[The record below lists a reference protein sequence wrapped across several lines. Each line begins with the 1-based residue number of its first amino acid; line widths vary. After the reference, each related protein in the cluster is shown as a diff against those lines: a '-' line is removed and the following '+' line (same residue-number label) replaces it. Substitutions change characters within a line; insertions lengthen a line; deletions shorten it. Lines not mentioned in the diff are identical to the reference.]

1 MILEY
6 PVIHVFL
13 PSHNCDFEVIVNAI
27 PKKAEIK
34 EPPHHDCPSP
44 KGVTFKE
51 EEIEDEVSPDPIV
64 SDLLRTVTENLP
76 KQPVNSSQAND
87 TRTCAIEDGKGGSRS
102 CIEELTDI
110 PDLDFDFESGFIDVF
125 PDLTA
130 DVINSDDFLDFDGI
144 LPEQKDVK
152 DGEYLMKEEP
162 EEGEYFIGEELE
174 EGEIAWVP

>member
-1 MILEY
+1 M
-6 PVIHVFL
+6 
-13 PSHNCDFEVIVNAI
+13 
-27 PKKAEIK
+27 EIK
-34 EPPHHDCPSP
+34 EPPRHDSPSP

-64 SDLLRTVTENLP
+64 SDLLSHGCGRTVTEVQP
-76 KQPVNSSQAND
+76 KQLVNSSQAND
-87 TRTCAIEDGKGGSRS
+87 TRTSASEDGKMGTRS

-144 LPEQKDVK
+144 LPKQKDVEE
-152 DGEYLMKEEP
+152 GESLMKEEV
-162 EEGEYFIGEELE
+162 EEGEYFMGEELE
-174 EGEIAWVP
+174 EGEIA